1 MNMKK
6 GSLMIEALVALVIII
21 LAAGMAFVPS
31 WTLLK
36 KAKENESMIE
46 LSEIALNKCEELIY
60 KNVSSIVEEATNVYY
75 NGKIYSISIK
85 KVNNI
90 NKNNFVVKSS
100 YDELIFKN
108 YTSVIIKVSTNDG
121 KYIETQVVPQQW

>member
-31 WTLLK
+31 GTLLK

>member
-75 NGKIYSISIK
+75 NGKIYNISIK